1 MNKDKKPD
9 LVVWN
14 EENGYYAKTLTYGT
28 NLGAPSIKLENVAG
42 WKQAQ
47 AEKVSKIFAKKFDEI
62 KNEFQ
67 ELIDEVNWNEFVY
80 AATCN
85 FTPVI
90 GETYHLYKKKDGI
103 VFLSLISPNEW
114 NVEHVGSARLESNNK
129 WIRQ

>member
-14 EENGYYAKTLTYGT
+14 EENGYYAKTLTYGP

-42 WKQAQ
+42 CKQAQ
-47 AEKVSKIFAKKFDEI
+47 AEKVNKIFAKKFDEI

-67 ELIDEVNWNEFVY
+67 ELIDEANWNEFVY

-85 FTPVI
+85 FIPII